1 MPSPFIS
8 REEKFVTKK
17 PSFARNV
24 SFRVMRNPPACL
36 MKGSFHT
43 TTLMS
48 ACVGKVPVFLHRHTC
63 KRTSGCLTATNAT
76 QCGKQRRALVSH
88 QGSRALVSCNIN
100 FLSKYVT
107 YCGYT
112 LGLQDLVRTDSV
124 LAYQRIRLFVWA
136 NSMKTVVFDTYQEIP
151 DTGHF

>member
-1 MPSPFIS
+1 M
-8 REEKFVTKK
+8 TKK

-48 ACVGKVPVFLHRHTC
+48 ACVGKVLMFLHRHTC

-76 QCGKQRRALVSH
+76 QCGKWRRALVT
-88 QGSRALVSCNIN
+88 QLGSAN
-100 FLSKYVT
+100 
-107 YCGYT
+107 
-112 LGLQDLVRTDSV
+112 LGDPT
-124 LAYQRIRLFVWA
+124 
-136 NSMKTVVFDTYQEIP
+136 
-151 DTGHF
+151 